1 MGVALGAI
9 YAVARCDGVIPG
21 RQIWGFLYIWF
32 SNAWVITSFSI
43 VSCSSTDQG
52 PKGRSQG
59 EEEYES
65 KQSPM
70 SVETLAP
77 STSTSSPV
85 KSPETNLFKRPADPV
100 LLESPAIKSASW
112 PLYLSSAL
120 AQAVPPTPST
130 AWTTPQSMFSKLSSL
145 LSHWT
150 RPGSSGGYLARWFLS
165 KRPVREWLPCDSR
178 FRDSILPP
186 TATHVAGTSS
196 YLPPRLPLQ
205 VPAPY
210 CPTSRHT
217 FVPQRLT
224 LLEQSCRPFSY
235 PYPHRLL
242 LEEEGRPLREIS
254 SVMMTTSGFI
264 SPARE
269 GKLPESC
276 SPLQPSDS
284 QSNSPQPSSYPIVPP
299 EVKGENKVKK
309 VLPKT
314 NFDNLTK
321 LYKENKKKEQTIKEM
336 SKEENNVSS
345 DDSKVIKLVS
355 IKELSKLK
363 APTPGGLK
371 ITSKSST
378 SEPSRKQTK
387 ISTPSS
393 KSIELTDPKMSKQ
406 TLNIQIKP
414 KLDKTSQIT
423 SPLEAK
429 PENSLTTYK
438 FVEGKL
444 FSEPNK
450 HKLNI
455 FKKISK
461 LKEEKSEKTESLEPY
476 VQDSQKSDTS
486 LVIDET
492 EVGNKQHEMHLA
504 HINNCIESVIRKSL
518 EFDKEDQLTFR
529 ERKSPMV
536 KPSLLSSLIIEAT
549 STNIDETINNVVLNH
564 TPDSKS
570 YVNFGEDDISKPS
583 VSSTPELPTFSRK
596 IDICSNFNDK
606 KRKREKLKAKKD
618 PMISLKSSSSNKK
631 VKLETD
637 VNISERLE
645 TPLVPLLSEA
655 LIPAPVFP
663 FFSHFPPAPGLI
675 PPPIAHPLFAKLPP
689 LVLGKNLPHP
699 AMPNLPLPPPLFSI
713 QPQHKENP
721 IEVKE
726 NIFDKPTATSTSS
739 NSPNKATQYQVKN
752 EEMTNAAI
760 PPIKE
765 KTCEKKN
772 REHKKD
778 KKDKDKSKKKKDKK
792 DKLKIR
798 EKSQKKKLKTERKER
813 DRHKLKEKKD
823 KKDKRK
829 DREHRCTVEEKTEF
843 SVPKITFKLDLMASS
858 RSPTSDSLSRKIVIR
873 PVIKNSSKKDDEDQ
887 SQQSNIVD
895 VPKRE
900 LSPELARISA
910 LVTRPPKQKSAKAYL
925 KMRVDDP
932 IQSTSFPIAWGPKPE
947 PTPVI
952 TTASRNI
959 LDPQPGPSSSLGRG
973 RHNRRINDATVLA
986 NALVVLSSTAE
997 DGEIEVRISVGEL
1010 GVVFPKWFST
1020 LPPRKCGFTSSN
1032 STFPSPNSLE

>member
-1 MGVALGAI
+1 ML
-9 YAVARCDGVIPG
+9 PG
-21 RQIWGFLYIWF
+21 LYPI
-32 SNAWVITSFSI
+32 
-43 VSCSSTDQG
+43 
-52 PKGRSQG
+52 
-59 EEEYES
+59 
-65 KQSPM
+65 
-70 SVETLAP
+70 
-77 STSTSSPV
+77 
-85 KSPETNLFKRPADPV
+85 
-100 LLESPAIKSASW
+100 
-112 PLYLSSAL
+112 
-120 AQAVPPTPST
+120 
-130 AWTTPQSMFSKLSSL
+130 
-145 LSHWT
+145 SHH
-150 RPGSSGGYLARWFLS
+150 
-165 KRPVREWLPCDSR
+165 DSR
-178 FRDSILPP
+178 CWNSNLPPAVTRVTGTLSYLPTRLTLLGLYPTSQRDSRYWDFILPPNATHVTGTLSYLPTRLKLPGLYPTSQRDSRCRDSILPP
-186 TATHVAGTSS
+186 TMTQLPGLS
-196 YLPPRLPLQ
+196 YLPPRLK
-205 VPAPY
+205 
-210 CPTSRHT
+210 
-217 FVPQRLT
+217 F
-224 LLEQSCRPFSY
+224 LEQSCRPFSY
-235 PYPHRLL
+235 PYSDRLL

-284 QSNSPQPSSYPIVPP
+284 RSNFPQPSSYPIVPP

-309 VLPKT
+309 VLPKK
-314 NFDNLTK
+314 NVDNLTK
-321 LYKENKKKEQTIKEM
+321 VYKEKTTKKQTIKEM

-345 DDSKVIKLVS
+345 DDSKVKKLVS

-371 ITSKSST
+371 MTSKSST
-378 SEPSRKQTK
+378 SELSTSRKQTK

-414 KLDKTSQIT
+414 KLDKPSQIT

-429 PENSLTTYK
+429 PENSPSTCK

-461 LKEEKSEKTESLEPY
+461 LKEEKSEKTESLEHY

-549 STNIDETINNVVLNH
+549 STNIDETINNVVLNQ

-570 YVNFGEDDISKPS
+570 YVNFGEEDITKPS
-583 VSSTPELPTFSRK
+583 ASSTVELPTLSRK
-596 IDICSNFNDK
+596 IDTCSNFNDK

-618 PMISLKSSSSNKK
+618 PMMLSLKSSSSNKK

-713 QPQHKENP
+713 QPQQKENP

-765 KTCEKKN
+765 KTGEKKN

-792 DKLKIR
+792 DKLKDR

-829 DREHRCTVEEKTEF
+829 DREPHGSFGADRQLTADSSEKLPDQIMNPYTK
-843 SVPKITFKLDLMASS
+843 PYDLQ
-858 RSPTSDSLSRKIVIR
+858 KHVVIR
-873 PVIKNSSKKDDEDQ
+873 PVIKKSSKKDDEDQ

-910 LVTRPPKQKSAKAYL
+910 LVTRPPKQKSATYGLAPQDHFRTKEAAGPSSAQMTGILPYPMVAAQAYS

-973 RHNRRINDATVLA
+973 HHNRRINDATMDYSGNQIWICPA
-986 NALVVLSSTAE
+986 CGGHD
-997 DGEIEVRISVGEL
+997 DG
-1010 GVVFPKWFST
+1010 
-1020 LPPRKCGFTSSN
+1020 
-1032 STFPSPNSLE
+1032 SPMIGCDDCDAWYHW

>member
-1 MGVALGAI
+1 ML
-9 YAVARCDGVIPG
+9 PG
-21 RQIWGFLYIWF
+21 LYP
-32 SNAWVITSFSI
+32 TS
-43 VSCSSTDQG
+43 
-52 PKGRSQG
+52 
-59 EEEYES
+59 
-65 KQSPM
+65 
-70 SVETLAP
+70 
-77 STSTSSPV
+77 
-85 KSPETNLFKRPADPV
+85 
-100 LLESPAIKSASW
+100 
-112 PLYLSSAL
+112 
-120 AQAVPPTPST
+120 
-130 AWTTPQSMFSKLSSL
+130 
-145 LSHWT
+145 HH
-150 RPGSSGGYLARWFLS
+150 
-165 KRPVREWLPCDSR
+165 DSR
-178 FRDSILPP
+178 CWDSNLPPAVTRVTGTLSYLPTRLTLPGLYPTSQRDSRYRDSILPP
-186 TATHVAGTSS
+186 NATQVARTLSYLPTRLTLPGLYPTSNHDSVAGTI
-196 YLPPRLPLQ
+196 LPPTTTKVSGTILPTFFLPLLRQ
-205 VPAPY
+205 VGIQR
-210 CPTSRHT
+210 RHRC
-217 FVPQRLT
+217 VINQLPPKLQRGIT
-224 LLEQSCRPFSY
+224 K
-235 PYPHRLL
+235 LL

-284 QSNSPQPSSYPIVPP
+284 RSNFPQPSSYPIVPP

-309 VLPKT
+309 VLPKK
-314 NFDNLTK
+314 NVDNLTK
-321 LYKENKKKEQTIKEM
+321 VYKEKTTKKQTIKEM

-345 DDSKVIKLVS
+345 DDSK
-355 IKELSKLK
+355 
-363 APTPGGLK
+363 
-371 ITSKSST
+371 
-378 SEPSRKQTK
+378 
-387 ISTPSS
+387 
-393 KSIELTDPKMSKQ
+393 
-406 TLNIQIKP
+406 
-414 KLDKTSQIT
+414 
-423 SPLEAK
+423 
-429 PENSLTTYK
+429 
-438 FVEGKL
+438 
-444 FSEPNK
+444 
-450 HKLNI
+450 
-455 FKKISK
+455 ISK
-461 LKEEKSEKTESLEPY
+461 LKEEKSEKTESLEHY

-549 STNIDETINNVVLNH
+549 STNIDETINNVVLNQ

-570 YVNFGEDDISKPS
+570 YVNFGEEDITKPS
-583 VSSTPELPTFSRK
+583 ASSTVELPTLSRK
-596 IDICSNFNDK
+596 IDTCSNFNDK
-606 KRKREKLKAKKD
+606 KQ
-618 PMISLKSSSSNKK
+618 
-631 VKLETD
+631 
-637 VNISERLE
+637 RLE

-663 FFSHFPPAPGLI
+663 FFPHFPPAPGLI

-713 QPQHKENP
+713 QPQQKENP

-765 KTCEKKN
+765 KTGEKKN

-829 DREHRCTVEEKTEF
+829 DRENIDAYLILQGKWF
-843 SVPKITFKLDLMASS
+843 
-858 RSPTSDSLSRKIVIR
+858 DSLRTIVEWREKPPPVHPTEIRTSISPFSAVELNTSSALANYATEAELSVIR
-873 PVIKNSSKKDDEDQ
+873 PVIKKSSKKDDEDQ

-910 LVTRPPKQKSAKAYL
+910 LVTRPPKQKSAKAYS

-973 RHNRRINDATVLA
+973 RHNRRINDATMRMETT
-986 NALVVLSSTAE
+986 LS
-997 DGEIEVRISVGEL
+997 R
-1010 GVVFPKWFST
+1010 PKLNDFST
-1020 LPPRKCGFTSSN
+1020 TSHYSFLVIHIGISTRVEGGILNGAKSTSS
-1032 STFPSPNSLE
+1032 SKKAKATDQ

>member
-1 MGVALGAI
+1 
-9 YAVARCDGVIPG
+9 
-21 RQIWGFLYIWF
+21 
-32 SNAWVITSFSI
+32 
-43 VSCSSTDQG
+43 
-52 PKGRSQG
+52 
-59 EEEYES
+59 
-65 KQSPM
+65 M

-85 KSPETNLFKRPADPV
+85 TSPKTKLFKHPGDPI
-100 LLESPAIKSASW
+100 LLESPAIKA
-112 PLYLSSAL
+112 A
-120 AQAVPPTPST
+120 
-130 AWTTPQSMFSKLSSL
+130 
-145 LSHWT
+145 
-150 RPGSSGGYLARWFLS
+150 
-165 KRPVREWLPCDSR
+165 
-178 FRDSILPP
+178 
-186 TATHVAGTSS
+186 
-196 YLPPRLPLQ
+196 
-205 VPAPY
+205 
-210 CPTSRHT
+210 
-217 FVPQRLT
+217 
-224 LLEQSCRPFSY
+224 
-235 PYPHRLL
+235 RLL

-284 QSNSPQPSSYPIVPP
+284 RSNSPQPSSYPIVPP

-309 VLPKT
+309 VLPKK
-314 NFDNLTK
+314 NVDNLTK
-321 LYKENKKKEQTIKEM
+321 IYKENKTKEQTIKEM
-336 SKEENNVSS
+336 SKGENNMSS
-345 DDSKVIKLVS
+345 DDSKVKKLVS

-363 APTPGGLK
+363 SSTPGGIK
-371 ITSKSST
+371 MTSKSST
-378 SEPSRKQTK
+378 SEPSTSRKQTK

-393 KSIELTDPKMSKQ
+393 KSLESTDPKMSKQ
-406 TLNIQIKP
+406 TLDIQIKP
-414 KLDKTSQIT
+414 KLDKPSQIT

-429 PENSLTTYK
+429 PANLSATDK

-461 LKEEKSEKTESLEPY
+461 LKEEKSEKTESLESY
-476 VQDSQKSDTS
+476 LQDSQKSDTS

-504 HINNCIESVIRKSL
+504 HINNCIESVIQKSL
-518 EFDKEDQLTFR
+518 EFDKEDQL
-529 ERKSPMV
+529 
-536 KPSLLSSLIIEAT
+536 
-549 STNIDETINNVVLNH
+549 TNIDETINNVVLNQISN
-564 TPDSKS
+564 SKS
-570 YVNFGEDDISKPS
+570 DVNFGEEDISKPS
-583 VSSTPELPTFSRK
+583 ASSIPELPTFSCK
-596 IDICSNFNDK
+596 IDTSSNFNDK
-606 KRKREKLKAKKD
+606 KRKREKLKVKKD
-618 PMISLKSSSSNKK
+618 PVMLSLKSSSSNKK
-631 VKLETD
+631 VKLETN
-637 VNISERLE
+637 VNISERPE
-645 TPLVPLLSEA
+645 TPLVPLLGEA

-675 PPPIAHPLFAKLPP
+675 PPPIAHPLFPKLPP

-713 QPQHKENP
+713 QPQSKENP

-726 NIFDKPTATSTSS
+726 NIFDKPTDTSTSS
-739 NSPNKATQYQVKN
+739 NSPNKVTQFQFKN
-752 EEMTNAAI
+752 EEKTIAAI
-760 PPIKE
+760 SPIKE
-765 KTCEKKN
+765 KTGEKKN

-792 DKLKIR
+792 EKLKIR

-823 KKDKRK
+823 KKEKRK
-829 DREHRCTVEEKTEF
+829 DREHRCTVEENTES
-843 SVPKITFKLDLMASS
+843 SVPKITFKLDLMPSS
-858 RSPTSDSLSRKIVIR
+858 SSPTSDSLSRKIVIK
-873 PVIKNSSKKDDEDQ
+873 PVVKKSNKKDEEDQ
-887 SQQSNIVD
+887 SQQSNTVD

-910 LVTRPPKQKSAKAYL
+910 LVTRPPKQKSAKAYS

-973 RHNRRINDATVLA
+973 RHNRRINDATMMHRWRELA
-986 NALVVLSSTAE
+986 
-997 DGEIEVRISVGEL
+997 EILLI
-1010 GVVFPKWFST
+1010 
-1020 LPPRKCGFTSSN
+1020 
-1032 STFPSPNSLE
+1032 